1 MFQRLPSTTEAFQA
15 INALCPPVQRTG
27 SLPLVD
33 SSERVLSSDITSQA
47 NLPAFNRAA
56 MDGFAV
62 RAEDT
67 KSASPQ
73 APIYLAL
80 GESAVPIRT
89 GLEVPQG
96 FDAVVMLEDAM
107 VRGKDV
113 ELMAEVHKGG
123 NVSHVGEDVKVG
135 DVILREGH
143 RLRPPDI
150 ALMAALGIKEVQVY
164 IKPKIIIIPTGG
176 ELVPRG
182 SRPLNPGEVYETNG
196 LMTELYARRWGCEP
210 RLLGV
215 VPDDPKKIREA
226 IESNLDSDMVLVIGG
241 TSVGEQDYASK
252 VVGSIGKLLIHG
264 IRMAPGK
271 PTTLGSVRDKPV
283 VCLPGNPVAAFAAL
297 YLLVRPCLKRMAHL
311 PEALPSVRASLARK
325 IPSRPGYVSLSR
337 VALVGNEALPIM
349 TSGSGILSSVAR
361 ADGFVIVPEE
371 LEGLEPGEIV
381 DVMMIE

>member
-33 SSERVLSSDITSQA
+33 SLERVLSSDITSQA

-123 NVSHVGEDVKVG
+123 NVSPVGEDVKVG

-176 ELVPRG
+176 ELVPRW

-210 RLLGV
+210 RLLGI

-252 VVGSIGKLLIHG
+252 VIESMGKLLIHG

-349 TSGSGILSSVAR
+349 TSGPGILSSVAR

-381 DVMMIE
+381 EVMMIE

>member
-15 INALCPPVQRTG
+15 INALCPPIQRTG

-67 KSASPQ
+67 KSASLQ

-113 ELMAEVHKGG
+113 ELMAEVHKGE
-123 NVSHVGEDVKVG
+123 NVSPVGEDVKVG

-150 ALMAALGIKEVQVY
+150 ALMAALGIKEVEVY

-176 ELVPRG
+176 ELVPRW

-210 RLLGV
+210 RLLGI

-325 IPSRPGYVSLSR
+325 IPSRPGYISLSR

-349 TSGSGILSSVAR
+349 TSGPGILSSVAR

-381 DVMMIE
+381 EVMMIE